1 MISCVLRP
9 RAICH
14 RALVLIPR
22 ALNDD
27 ATPEGDDQARLTVE
41 ELEDF
46 IAVYFHA
53 NDRLRAVA
61 VEQQAAGKGGGET
74 ISPGCGLGD
83 KDHAWSPSRDVRAGP
98 WRIYRHPEVPY
109 WHPE

>member
-27 ATPEGDDQARLTVE
+27 ATPEGDDQARLEPVE
-41 ELEDF
+41 EFEDF
-46 IAVYFHA
+46 MALHCHTS
-53 NDRLRAVA
+53 DRLRAVA
-61 VEQQAAGKGGGET
+61 FECHIEQQAAGKGGVKT
-74 ISPGCGLGD
+74 ICPGCGLGD
-83 KDHAWSPSRDVRAGP
+83 EDHA
-98 WRIYRHPEVPY
+98 
-109 WHPE
+109 